1 MRNLLAVLAVC
12 AAFSLPA
19 AAGEGRGVAIETG
32 IGFTS
37 DPTTFLLSTE
47 LPIAISRDF
56 DLGPL
61 VQLGVGNDRLI
72 VAPTVNARYSFPLS
86 RYVTD
91 EDPVWDRLRPIAH
104 GGLGFAYL
112 ERDRRPGD
120 DDDLG
125 FLFNLGLGIQYEWTD
140 RVSFGTR
147 MTFNVMP
154 GEVLDERFFFSW
166 QLAQLRYR
174 F

>member
-1 MRNLLAVLAVC
+1 MRKQLAILVLCALLPL
-12 AAFSLPA
+12 A
-19 AAGEGRGVAIETG
+19 AAAEGSSVALETG

-47 LPIAISRDF
+47 LPIAVARDF
-56 DLGPL
+56 TLGPL
-61 VQLGVGNDRLI
+61 VQLGISEHRLI
-72 VAPTVNARYSFPLS
+72 VAPTINTRYSFPLS
-86 RYVTD
+86 RYVRN
-91 EDPVWDRLRPIAH
+91 ENPIWDRLYPIAH
-104 GGLGFAYL
+104 GGLGFAYI
-112 ERDRRPGD
+112 ERDNKPGD

-125 FLFNLGLGIQYEWTD
+125 FLFNLGVGIQYAYTD

-154 GEVLDERFFFSW
+154 GDVLDERFFFSW